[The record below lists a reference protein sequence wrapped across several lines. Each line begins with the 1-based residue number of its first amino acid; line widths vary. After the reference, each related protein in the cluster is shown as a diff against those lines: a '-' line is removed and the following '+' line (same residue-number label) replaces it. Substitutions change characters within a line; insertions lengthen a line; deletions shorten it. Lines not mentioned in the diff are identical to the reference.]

1 MLLNLENTGKDLKSL
16 MIEKVMV
23 NTEDETIDKQVLE
36 WELENQNPYSKTVGD
51 SVSCLSTQHLGS
63 RKKMVTQNRL
73 ISRFNEYIL
82 PIYEGQ

>member
-1 MLLNLENTGKDLKSL
+1 MLLNFKKNTGKNLKSL

-51 SVSCLSTQHLGS
+51 SMSCLSTQHLGS
-63 RKKMVTQNRL
+63 RKK
-73 ISRFNEYIL
+73 IL
-82 PIYEGQ
+82 LRTD

>member
-1 MLLNLENTGKDLKSL
+1 

-51 SVSCLSTQHLGS
+51 SMSCLSTQHLGS
-63 RKKMVTQNRL
+63 RKKMLLRTD
-73 ISRFNEYIL
+73 
-82 PIYEGQ
+82 